1 MPENPTIRAP
11 EMKRSN
17 ASQLVRFF
25 NIAME
30 AMTHEYL
37 FMIKTNTFN
46 INLWFSIANRLTVN
60 N

>member
-1 MPENPTIRAP
+1 
-11 EMKRSN
+11 MKRSN